1 MLLVGQHAG
10 DFDEPTDGEGTD
22 GVERAVA
29 PAPQSRKDGTD
40 ANRELLDLHLEPLGD
55 PHMPELV
62 GSHQQREYPH

>member
-1 MLLVGQHAG
+1 MPGILTNP
-10 DFDEPTDGEGTD
+10 PTGKGADS
-22 GVERAVA
+22 VERAVA
-29 PAPQSRKDGTD
+29 SAPQSRKDGTD